1 MFIAIDPGR
10 SKCGLAVVQ
19 ENGAALELQ
28 LLTPENLL
36 AQVQECLQ
44 RYPDSQ
50 ILLGNGTD
58 SEAIQQLLAPIT
70 SLLLLVD
77 ERNTTLEA
85 NALYWQ
91 NNTASFWQKLLPA
104 SWRSIAQPLDAY
116 AAWAIA
122 LRFLKSIEKNKNK

>member
-19 ENGAALELQ
+19 ADGAALELQ
-28 LLTPENLL
+28 LLRPENLL
-36 AQVQECLQ
+36 LQVQECLQ

-58 SEAIQQLLAPIT
+58 SVAAQKLLVPIT
-70 SLLLLVD
+70 SLLILVD

-85 NALYWQ
+85 NTLYWQ
-91 NNTASFWQKLLPA
+91 NNKAGFWQKLLPV
-104 SWRSIAQPLDAY
+104 SWRSIPQPLDAY

-122 LRFLKSIEKNKNK
+122 LRFLKSSEKNKKK